1 MEAFAYFMSG
11 CGAVRR
17 VPQGGG
23 REKVM
28 KRIKAFAALLM
39 AVSLLAGCGG
49 ESKSDGAGSRLW
61 ENGYHSG
68 GRNDSP
74 AEGGYAGGDGFSI
87 KGDVPIA
94 GAGEM
99 RTEAADE
106 APMEMPMEPENLQEG
121 NTEEYNAL
129 EEPGFKAVKNS
140 PVSTFSADVDTAS
153 YTNLRRMIEQN
164 LSIEDIPQGA
174 VRIEELL
181 NYFKYDYN
189 LPADDSPFGVT
200 TVVGDCPWNKDA
212 KLLQIGLKTEEID
225 FSEAPSS
232 NLVFLLDVSGSMND
246 ADKLPLLQSA
256 FTMLTDELT
265 EKDRVSIVT
274 YAGSDAVLLEGEKG
288 SNKTEIAEVI
298 NSLRA
303 SGSTNGSAGIETA
316 YRLAEENFIE
326 GGNNRIILA
335 TDGDL
340 NVGTTSESALKELVT
355 EKRKSGIFLSVL
367 GFGTGNIKDNKME
380 ALADN
385 GNGNY
390 AYIDSRGEAK
400 RVMVEEMG
408 ATLVTVAKD
417 VKLQIEFNP
426 AYIKGYRLL
435 GYENRTLATED
446 FDDDTKDAGE
456 IGAGHI
462 VTALYEIVPVD
473 SRQEVPETNL
483 RYQETV
489 QPKENGEWALLK
501 IRFKEPEADESILKE
516 YIITEEAYRTE
527 PNEDF
532 YFAAAVAEFG
542 LLVRDSKYKG
552 EASFR
557 NIENLL
563 AKVNTAADDYKDEFT
578 YLVKKLKRN
587 SPEQT
592 EPQTDSRRNDS
603 PKSENMDSDGINAAN
618 AGEICGYPLAEAGG
632 ISAEAEGAS
641 EKAERQAKEQG
652 GEVTCSHEN
661 LQISLNLPTGWEYE
675 TEEYS
680 EDGGRFGIRFFPEG
694 VSGSVGLYY
703 YDFFGVCGTGLETR
717 ELTLEGGRKGR
728 MGLYDGSDL
737 FSFITFPEETLSAGS
752 FVASNEGADDWL
764 AEHEDEVLQI
774 LGAAVM
780 AEE

>member
-1 MEAFAYFMSG
+1 
-11 CGAVRR
+11 
-17 VPQGGG
+17 
-23 REKVM
+23 M
-28 KRIKAFAALLM
+28 KRIRVFAAVLT

-49 ESKSDGAGSRLW
+49 ESKSENSGGALW
-61 ENGYHSG
+61 ENGYDG
-68 GRNDSP
+68 GRNDLVQ
-74 AEGGYAGGDGFSI
+74 EDGYAGGDNYSI
-87 KGDVPIA
+87 KGDIRTPSE
-94 GAGEM
+94 GEM
-99 RTEAADE
+99 MTEMTTE
-106 APMEMPMEPENLQEG
+106 VMPMEPENLQEG

-129 EEPGFKAVKNS
+129 EEPGFKSVKNS

-153 YTNLRRMIEQN
+153 YTNLRRMIEEN

-189 LPADDSPFGVT
+189 LPEDDSPFGVT

-340 NVGTTSESALKELVT
+340 NVGATSESALKELVT
-355 EKRKSGIFLSVL
+355 SKRESGIFLSVL

-426 AYIKGYRLL
+426 AYIKGYRLI

-446 FDDDTKDAGE
+446 FEDDTKDAGE

-473 SRQEVPETNL
+473 SKQEIPETDL
-483 RYQETV
+483 RYQTET
-489 QPKENGEWALLK
+489 QSKKNGEWALLK
-501 IRFKEPEADESILKE
+501 IRYKEPEEDESILKE
-516 YIITEEAYRTE
+516 YTITEEAYRAD
-527 PNEDF
+527 PGEDF
-532 YFAAAVAEFG
+532 YFAAAVAELG
-542 LLVRDSKYKG
+542 LMVRDSKYKG

-563 AKVNTAADDYKDEFT
+563 AKVNTAEDDYKDEFT

-587 SPEQT
+587 SPEQA
-592 EPQTDSRRNDS
+592 EV
-603 PKSENMDSDGINAAN
+603 
-618 AGEICGYPLAEAGG
+618 CGLPLADT
-632 ISAEAEGAS
+632 
-641 EKAERQAKEQG
+641 
-652 GEVTCSHEN
+652 EVTCSHEN
-661 LQISLNLPTGWEYE
+661 LRISLKIPEGWDYE
-675 TEEYS
+675 TEEYN
-680 EDGGRFGIRFFPEG
+680 EDSGRFGIRFFPEG
-694 VSGSVGLYY
+694 CSGSVGLYY

-717 ELTLEGGRKGR
+717 DITFEGGRKGR
-728 MGLYDGSDL
+728 MGLYDGSDI
-737 FSFITFPEETLSAGS
+737 FSFITFPDQELPTGS
-752 FVASNEGADDWL
+752 FVVLNEGAEDWL
-764 AEHEDEVLQI
+764 AEYEDEVISMINNRVQLY
-774 LGAAVM
+774 LS
-780 AEE
+780 ER

>member
-1 MEAFAYFMSG
+1 
-11 CGAVRR
+11 
-17 VPQGGG
+17 
-23 REKVM
+23 M
-28 KRIKAFAALLM
+28 KRIRVFAAVLT

-49 ESKSDGAGSRLW
+49 ESKSDGEGSRLW
-61 ENGYHSG
+61 ENGYNSG
-68 GRNDSP
+68 GRNDSAP
-74 AEGGYAGGDGFSI
+74 KDGYAGGDNYSI
-87 KGDVPIA
+87 KGDIQTPSE
-94 GAGEM
+94 GEM
-99 RTEAADE
+99 MTEMTTE
-106 APMEMPMEPENLQEG
+106 VMPMEPENPQEG

-129 EEPGFKAVKNS
+129 EEPGFRSVKNS

-153 YTNLRRMIEQN
+153 YTNLRRMIEEN
-164 LSIEDIPQGA
+164 LSIENIPQGA

-189 LPADDSPFGVT
+189 LPTDDSPFGVT

-340 NVGTTSESALKELVT
+340 NVGATSESALKELVT
-355 EKRKSGIFLSVL
+355 SKRESGIFLSVL

-426 AYIKGYRLL
+426 AYIKGYRLI

-473 SRQEVPETNL
+473 SKQEIPETDL
-483 RYQETV
+483 RYQTETE
-489 QPKENGEWALLK
+489 PKKNGEWALLK
-501 IRFKEPEADESILKE
+501 IRYKEPEEDESILKE
-516 YIITEEAYRTE
+516 YTITEEAYRAD
-527 PNEDF
+527 PGEDF
-532 YFAAAVAEFG
+532 YFAAAVAELG
-542 LLVRDSKYKG
+542 LMVRDSKYKG

-563 AKVNTAADDYKDEFT
+563 AKVNTAEDDYKDEFT

-592 EPQTDSRRNDS
+592 E
-603 PKSENMDSDGINAAN
+603 
-618 AGEICGYPLAEAGG
+618 ICGLPLAGAGG
-632 ISAEAEGAS
+632 ISEES
-641 EKAERQAKEQG
+641 ERLSKERPAKEQG
-652 GEVTCSHEN
+652 EEVTCSHEN
-661 LQISLNLPTGWEYE
+661 LRISLKIPEGWDYK
-675 TEEYS
+675 TEEYN
-680 EDGGRFGIRFFPEG
+680 EDSGRFGIRFFPEDC
-694 VSGSVGLYY
+694 SGQVGLYY
-703 YDFFGVCGTGLETR
+703 YYFFGVCGTGLETR
-717 ELTLEGGRKGR
+717 DITIEGGRKGR
-728 MGLYDGSDL
+728 MGLYDGRDI
-737 FSFITFPEETLSAGS
+737 FSFITFPDEELSSGS
-752 FVASNEGADDWL
+752 FVVLNEGAEDWL
-764 AEHEDEVLQI
+764 AEYEDEVLKI
-774 LGAAVM
+774 LGTAVM
-780 AEE
+780 EEE

>member
-1 MEAFAYFMSG
+1 
-11 CGAVRR
+11 
-17 VPQGGG
+17 
-23 REKVM
+23 M
-28 KRIKAFAALLM
+28 KRIRAFTALLL
-39 AVSLLAGCGG
+39 AVSLLAGCGSG
-49 ESKSDGAGSRLW
+49 GSKSDGMSGSGNSLW
-61 ENGYHSG
+61 EKGYDGGWTNGF
-68 GRNDSP
+68 
-74 AEGGYAGGDGFSI
+74 AEEGYQGNIEDFA
-87 KGDVPIA
+87 
-94 GAGEM
+94 AGEM
-99 RTEAADE
+99 MADE
-106 APMEMPMEPENLQEG
+106 VPMGNSPMETLPMEPENLPEG

-129 EEPGFKAVKNS
+129 EEPGFKSVKNS

-153 YTNLRRMIEQN
+153 YTNLRRMIEEN
-164 LSIEDIPQGA
+164 LSLGDIPKGA

-181 NYFKYDYN
+181 NYFKYDYE
-189 LPADDSPFGVT
+189 LPTDDSPFGVT
-200 TVVGDCPWNKDA
+200 TVVGDCPWNKEA

-225 FSEAPSS
+225 FSEAPPS

-298 NSLRA
+298 NSLYA
-303 SGSTNGSAGIETA
+303 GGSTNGSAGIETA
-316 YRLAEENFIE
+316 YRLAEEYFIE

-408 ATLVTVAKD
+408 ATLVTVARD

-426 AYIKGYRLL
+426 AYIKGYRLI

-473 SRQEVPETNL
+473 SRQEVPETEL
-483 RYQETV
+483 RYQEAV
-489 QPKENGEWALLK
+489 QAKENGEWALLK
-501 IRFKEPEADESILKE
+501 IRYKQPEEEESILKE
-516 YIITEEAYRTE
+516 YTITETAYRAN
-527 PNEDF
+527 PGEDF

-563 AKVNTAADDYKDEFT
+563 AKVNTAEDDYKDEFT

-587 SPEQT
+587 SP
-592 EPQTDSRRNDS
+592 DA
-603 PKSENMDSDGINAAN
+603 DG
-618 AGEICGYPLAEAGG
+618 ICGYPLAE
-632 ISAEAEGAS
+632 GAS
-641 EKAERQAKEQG
+641 A
-652 GEVTCSHEN
+652 EVTCSHDN
-661 LQISLNLPTGWEYE
+661 LQISLHLPEGWEYE

-680 EDGGRFGIRFFPEG
+680 EDTGRFGIRFFPEG
-694 VSGSVGLYY
+694 CSGSVGLYY

-717 ELTLEGGRKGR
+717 ELTLESGRKVR
-728 MGLYDGSDL
+728 MGIYDGRDV

-752 FVASNEGADDWL
+752 FVVLNEGADDWL
-764 AEHEDEVLQI
+764 TEHEDEVLQI
-774 LGAAVM
+774 LDAAVM

>member
-1 MEAFAYFMSG
+1 
-11 CGAVRR
+11 
-17 VPQGGG
+17 
-23 REKVM
+23 M
-28 KRIKAFAALLM
+28 KRIRVFAAVLT

-49 ESKSDGAGSRLW
+49 ESKSENSGGALW
-61 ENGYHSG
+61 ENGYDGG
-68 GRNDSP
+68 GRNDLVQ
-74 AEGGYAGGDGFSI
+74 EDGYAGGDNYSI
-87 KGDVPIA
+87 KGDIQTPSE
-94 GAGEM
+94 GEM
-99 RTEAADE
+99 MTEMTTE
-106 APMEMPMEPENLQEG
+106 VMPMEPENLQEG

-129 EEPGFKAVKNS
+129 EEPGFKSVKNS

-153 YTNLRRMIEQN
+153 YTNLRRMIEEN

-189 LPADDSPFGVT
+189 LPEDDSPFGVT

-265 EKDRVSIVT
+265 GKDRVSIVT

-340 NVGTTSESALKELVT
+340 NVGATSESALKELVT
-355 EKRKSGIFLSVL
+355 SKRESGIFLSVL

-426 AYIKGYRLL
+426 AYIKGYRLI

-446 FDDDTKDAGE
+446 FEDDTKDAGE

-473 SRQEVPETNL
+473 SKQEIPETDL
-483 RYQETV
+483 RYQTET
-489 QPKENGEWALLK
+489 QSKKNGEWALLK
-501 IRFKEPEADESILKE
+501 IRYKEPEEDESILKE
-516 YIITEEAYRTE
+516 YTITEEAYRAD
-527 PNEDF
+527 PGEDF
-532 YFAAAVAEFG
+532 YFAAAVAELG
-542 LLVRDSKYKG
+542 LMVRDSKYKG

-563 AKVNTAADDYKDEFT
+563 AKVNTAEDDYKDEFT

-592 EPQTDSRRNDS
+592 EV
-603 PKSENMDSDGINAAN
+603 
-618 AGEICGYPLAEAGG
+618 CGLLLADT
-632 ISAEAEGAS
+632 
-641 EKAERQAKEQG
+641 
-652 GEVTCSHEN
+652 EVTCSHEN
-661 LQISLNLPTGWEYE
+661 LRISLKIPEGWDYE
-675 TEEYS
+675 TEEYN
-680 EDGGRFGIRFFPEG
+680 EDSGRFGIRFFPEG
-694 VSGSVGLYY
+694 CSGSVGLYY

-717 ELTLEGGRKGR
+717 DITFEGGRKGR
-728 MGLYDGSDL
+728 MGLYDGSDI
-737 FSFITFPEETLSAGS
+737 FSFITFPDQELPTGS
-752 FVASNEGADDWL
+752 FVVLNEGAEDWL
-764 AEHEDEVLQI
+764 TEYEDEVISTINNRVQLY
-774 LGAAVM
+774 LS
-780 AEE
+780 ER

>member
-1 MEAFAYFMSG
+1 
-11 CGAVRR
+11 
-17 VPQGGG
+17 
-23 REKVM
+23 M
-28 KRIKAFAALLM
+28 KRIRVFAAVLT

-49 ESKSDGAGSRLW
+49 ESKSENSGGALW
-61 ENGYHSG
+61 ENGYDGG
-68 GRNDSP
+68 GRNDLVQ
-74 AEGGYAGGDGFSI
+74 EDGYAGGDNYSI
-87 KGDVPIA
+87 KGDIQTPSE
-94 GAGEM
+94 GEM
-99 RTEAADE
+99 MTEMTTE
-106 APMEMPMEPENLQEG
+106 VMPLEPENLQEG

-129 EEPGFKAVKNS
+129 EEPGFKSVKNS

-153 YTNLRRMIEQN
+153 YTNLRRMIEEN

-189 LPADDSPFGVT
+189 LPEDDSPFGVT

-340 NVGTTSESALKELVT
+340 NVGATSESALKELVT
-355 EKRKSGIFLSVL
+355 SKRESGIFLSVL

-426 AYIKGYRLL
+426 AYITGYRLI

-446 FDDDTKDAGE
+446 FEDDTKDAGE

-473 SRQEVPETNL
+473 SKQEIPETDL
-483 RYQETV
+483 RYQTET
-489 QPKENGEWALLK
+489 QSKKNGEWALLK
-501 IRFKEPEADESILKE
+501 IRYKEPEEDESILKE
-516 YIITEEAYRTE
+516 YTITEEAYRAD
-527 PNEDF
+527 PGEDF
-532 YFAAAVAEFG
+532 YFAAAVAELG
-542 LLVRDSKYKG
+542 LMVRDSKYKG

-563 AKVNTAADDYKDEFT
+563 AKVNTAEDNYKDEFT

-587 SPEQT
+587 SPEQA
-592 EPQTDSRRNDS
+592 EV
-603 PKSENMDSDGINAAN
+603 
-618 AGEICGYPLAEAGG
+618 CGLPLADA
-632 ISAEAEGAS
+632 
-641 EKAERQAKEQG
+641 
-652 GEVTCSHEN
+652 EVTCSHEN
-661 LQISLNLPTGWEYE
+661 LRISLKIPEGWDYE
-675 TEEYS
+675 TEEYN
-680 EDGGRFGIRFFPEG
+680 EDSGRFGIRFFPEG
-694 VSGSVGLYY
+694 CSGSVGLYY

-717 ELTLEGGRKGR
+717 DITFEGGRKGR
-728 MGLYDGSDL
+728 MGLYDGSDI
-737 FSFITFPEETLSAGS
+737 FSFITFPDQELPTGS
-752 FVASNEGADDWL
+752 FVVLNEGAEDWL
-764 AEHEDEVLQI
+764 AEYEDEVISTINNRVQLY
-774 LGAAVM
+774 LS
-780 AEE
+780 ER